1 MALLAL
7 VLRKHPKKPSAWAH
21 RWWCVMRRGGREEG
35 EGMAAQESS
44 PCDSAATAA
53 WAQLLQ
59 DEAQLTAEVG
69 RKGGMLDSCEATL
82 TWDGACP
89 PACLVVVVA

>member
-1 MALLAL
+1 
-7 VLRKHPKKPSAWAH
+7 
-21 RWWCVMRRGGREEG
+21 
-35 EGMAAQESS
+35 MAAQESS

-82 TWDGACP
+82 TWDGAYLPGGGGGVTARRVSQPELLRVDAP
-89 PACLVVVVA
+89 PEAHAGAPR